1 MNYSKEEVDIVYH
14 AAAHKHVPLMEWN
27 PEEALKNNIL
37 GSYNVAKA
45 VDQAKVGKM
54 VMISTDKAVRPPNV
68 MGASKRVAE
77 LIVTGMNKQS
87 DSIFCAVRFGNVLGS
102 RGRMSS
108 HSLRSKLRPVAR

>member
-1 MNYSKEEVDIVYH
+1 KRDWNSDVCSSDLEEG
-14 AAAHKHVPLMEWN
+14 
-27 PEEALKNNIL
+27 LKNNIV
-37 GSYNVAKA
+37 GSYNVARA

-87 DSIFCAVRFGNVLGS
+87 NSIFCAVRFGNVLGS
-102 RGRMSS
+102 RGSVIPLS
-108 HSLRSKLRPVAR
+108 VQQLA